1 MRFQSHLRWQKY
13 NAMTLNDI
21 CRFSTATIMYKI
33 MQCDVP
39 QKIQNMVN
47 LVNNVHSYE
56 TRQTL
61 NCYIY
66 PTRTVLK
73 SQTFRIQGPMIWNQL
88 NDVKNKL

>member
-1 MRFQSHLRWQKY
+1 
-13 NAMTLNDI
+13 
-21 CRFSTATIMYKI
+21 

-39 QKIQNMVN
+39 QKIQNMVK

-66 PTRTVLK
+66 PTRTVSK
-73 SQTFRIQGPMIWNQL
+73 AQTFRIQGPLYWNQL
-88 NDVKNKL
+88 NDVIKNKLNIHSFKRNLKKIIIQKY

>member
-1 MRFQSHLRWQKY
+1 
-13 NAMTLNDI
+13 
-21 CRFSTATIMYKI
+21 MYRV

-39 QKIQNMVN
+39 QKIQNMVK

-66 PTRTVLK
+66 PTRTVSKALEYKVQWFGINWMVLLK
-73 SQTFRIQGPMIWNQL
+73 TN
-88 NDVKNKL
+88 